1 MVDDQSHA
9 AGVALLQV
17 SDKRAQLSI
26 DGRNLQYHI
35 ADWRQAFKHWA
46 HHASEELE
54 LAARVGLGMY
64 FPHAFALERWDR
76 LLCAPERGLG
86 PSSPC
91 RPSRGSDL
99 LPQAALTLYTDDTE
113 GKTL

>member
-1 MVDDQSHA
+1 MVDDQSA

-17 SDKRAQLSI
+17 SDKRAQVSI

-54 LAARVGLGMY
+54 LAARVGLGVY
-64 FPHAFALERWDR
+64 FLHAFALERWDR
-76 LLCAPERGLG
+76 LVCARERGLG
-86 PSSPC
+86 LGWPF
-91 RPSRGSDL
+91 RRSRGSEL
-99 LPQAALTLYTDDTE
+99 RPPTHLTFYLHH
-113 GKTL
+113 